1 MTIMENIDPRIMV
14 RELKAAYPTNT
25 KFAAFIENLDTSTL
39 SQLYND
45 LMVRGGK
52 LIQTV
57 QEWND
62 IPEWMGWTVK

>member
-1 MTIMENIDPRIMV
+1 MITMDIDPRIMV
-14 RELKAAYPTNT
+14 RELKAAYPHNT
-25 KFAAFIENLDTSTL
+25 KFAAFVENLDASTL

-45 LMVRGGK
+45 IMVRGGK

-62 IPEWMGWTVK
+62 IPEWMGWAVK

>member
-1 MTIMENIDPRIMV
+1 MDIDPRVMV
-14 RELKAAYPTNT
+14 RELKAAYPVNT
-25 KFAAFIENLDTSTL
+25 RFHAFVENLDVSTL

-45 LMVRGGK
+45 IMVRGGK

-62 IPEWMGWTVK
+62 IPEWMGWAVK